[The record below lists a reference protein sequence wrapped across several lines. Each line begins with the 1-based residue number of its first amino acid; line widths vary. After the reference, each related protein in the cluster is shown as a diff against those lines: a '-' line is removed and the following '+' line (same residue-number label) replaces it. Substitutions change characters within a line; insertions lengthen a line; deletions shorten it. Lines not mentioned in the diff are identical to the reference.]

1 LFSNDFAD
9 AHHLD
14 QHSITTS
21 EKTLKNPSGQSVSI
35 KHAVLSSLKIGKY
48 QLKNVAAGYVTVELK
63 MQHKSYFA
71 ADVMKRF
78 NWIFDAKREKVYVK
92 PSKYFNDPYLQL

>member
-1 LFSNDFAD
+1 MFSNDFAD

-14 QHSITTS
+14 QHSKTTS
-21 EKTLKNPSGQSVSI
+21 DKTLKNPKGQSI
-35 KHAVLSSLKIGKY
+35 TTIQAILSSLKIAKY
-48 QLKNVAAGYVTVELK
+48 QLKNVGAGYVTGKLK